1 MKRKEKGSDLVQDYS
16 DIRDHI
22 KRELKRC
29 ENVIL
34 SVEKEKDKFELLSD
48 IYKKREI
55 IQGNVNSLEE
65 FSNKKLFNR
74 CIQTKNK
81 LDIEY
86 FNLFDELA
94 YNSWYNTSK
103 NFYRTVKNC
112 HKKSKEI
119 LNFEETSNQILTT
132 ENVEFGYIYFKNLKD
147 KTNFVNDSFYVVLYQ
162 QNNSFFINGYTSKKP
177 PFYIKG
183 HQINESRINLSL
195 KKLFYLNN
203 LI

>member
-34 SVEKEKDKFELLSD
+34 SVEKEIDKFELLSE

-55 IQGNVNSLEE
+55 IQGNVNSLEKDKD
-65 FSNKKLFNR
+65 KKLFDR
-74 CIQTKNK
+74 CIQTKTK
-81 LDIEY
+81 LDNEY
-86 FNLFDELA
+86 FDLFDSLKE
-94 YNSWYNTSK
+94 NFSKTSK
-103 NFYRTVKNC
+103 SFQETFSFCYD
-112 HKKSKEI
+112 KSKEY
-119 LNFEETSNQILTT
+119 LNFTRLEKQILVIEKT
-132 ENVEFGYIYFKNLKD
+132 EYGYIYLENLKD
-147 KTNFVNDSFYVVLYQ
+147 KTNFVYDSFYIVLYK
-162 QNNSFFINGYTSKKP
+162 NGGVFFINGYTDKKP

-183 HQINESRINLSL
+183 HEINKSRINFAL